1 MRQPIT
7 IPTLTSAKRNRGASI
22 RTALM
27 TFLNRLILIVVC
39 VITLLPAVWVIA
51 ASFSAGTSLYSG
63 GLIPEKLSLRNYR
76 QLFFTSEIDTWS
88 SGDWF
93 SFGFLVFLI
102 LALIIFLV
110 VLYKKRERIRMRWTL
125 YLAVLL
131 AIVIFYFVGKAV
143 LDQLGD
149 TDFLLYIKNSLL
161 ICIPASAL
169 SLILATTMAY
179 AFSRFKFA
187 GRRFGLLTL
196 ILIQMFP
203 AIMSIVAI
211 FKLLQI
217 ITLLDTFWGLIIV
230 YGGGGIAFNAWLLK
244 GYIESIPREL
254 DEIAYIDGATTLQ
267 AFMRIVLP
275 LATPMMAVV
284 FILNFIGYFQE
295 FLLASIVLFD
305 PGKWPIAVGM
315 RFYIASNYSQNWTG
329 FAAASIVASIPI
341 MIIFFSLQR
350 FLVEGLTKGALKG

>member
-1 MRQPIT
+1 MRQPLAIST
-7 IPTLTSAKRNRGASI
+7 PVQTRKNQVPRVRTTLV
-22 RTALM
+22 
-27 TFLNRLILIVVC
+27 TFLNRIILVAAC
-39 VITLLPAVWVIA
+39 LITLLPAVWVIA

-63 GLIPEKLSLRNYR
+63 GLIPESLSLRNYR
-76 QLFFTSEIDTWS
+76 QLFFSSEIDTWS

-93 SFGFLVFLI
+93 SFVGLGLLI
-102 LALIIFLV
+102 LILILIFV
-110 VLYKKRERIRMRWTL
+110 VLYKKRESIRPRWLL
-125 YLAVLL
+125 YAAVGVAL
-131 AIVIFYFVGKAV
+131 ITFYFLTRAF
-143 LDQLGD
+143 LDRLSD
-149 TDFLLYIKNSLL
+149 TDFLLYMKNSLL

-169 SLILATTMAY
+169 SLSLAMTMAY
-179 AFSRFKFA
+179 AFSRFRFA
-187 GRRFGLLTL
+187 GRKFGLLSL

-211 FKLLQI
+211 FRLLQM

-230 YGGGGIAFNAWLLK
+230 YGGGGVAFNAWLLK

-254 DEIAYIDGATTLQ
+254 EEIAYIDGATTFQ
-267 AFMRIVLP
+267 AFTRIVLP

-284 FILNFIGYFQE
+284 YILNFIGYFQE
-295 FLLASIVLFD
+295 FLLASIVLFN

-315 RFYIASNYSQNWTG
+315 RFYITSNYSQNWTG
-329 FAAASIVASIPI
+329 FAAASIMASIPI